1 MSPTLN
7 IRALVRSAFALT
19 TLALAACGAG
29 SPGASNQIS
38 SPASSPAANA
48 MAACTVAAVMVPI
61 SAAFNTASTHATP
74 YDPSDLKCASGV
86 ARFTVLIGPIKPPAN
101 GPQGTEHLVL
111 LEDHAGR
118 WVIANQTLCNS
129 QGYAT
134 KKTPPQLGILCGF
147 P

>member
-1 MSPTLN
+1 
-7 IRALVRSAFALT
+7 
-19 TLALAACGAG
+19 
-29 SPGASNQIS
+29 
-38 SPASSPAANA
+38 
-48 MAACTVAAVMVPI
+48 MVPI
-61 SAAFNTASTHATP
+61 SAAFDTASTHATP

-86 ARFTVLIGPIKPPAN
+86 ARFTVLIGPINPPAN
-101 GPQGTEHLVL
+101 EPQDTQHLVL

-118 WVIANQTLCNS
+118 WVIANATLCNS